1 MDAERGFTSIA
12 NKDSKNL
19 KYKTGI
25 YNIEKSRGIVSG
37 LAHGEYIDDSE
48 IQGVLSPE
56 FNQQESSEYMQMRTK
71 EKMIVNQLQ
80 CFINTGIKVLVD
92 YIRQQLLDQYIRME
106 RKYKFKNKGVL
117 YLLQLFNKDV
127 KKML

>member
-1 MDAERGFTSIA
+1 
-12 NKDSKNL
+12 
-19 KYKTGI
+19 
-25 YNIEKSRGIVSG
+25 
-37 LAHGEYIDDSE
+37 
-48 IQGVLSPE
+48 
-56 FNQQESSEYMQMRTK
+56 
-71 EKMIVNQLQ
+71 LQ